1 MKFAARVKDV
11 GRTLEGRLTIT
22 LECSGINVDEL
33 TRLLKLDKLDAE
45 LKRHHEK
52 RSLDANAYYWLLI
65 GKIGKVTGDNKNRI
79 HNVMLDR
86 YGKLERMPDGSLIPF
101 CIRDDIDHLT
111 FPYPHLKPTQK
122 TLSKGGRLYRW
133 YYQIKGSSGYN
144 TSEMSALIDGV
155 VSECKEMG
163 IETLPP
169 EELER
174 MMDAYDRK
182 MERSDR

>member
-1 MKFAARVKDV
+1 MMSFKLCIQFVQLQQT
-11 GRTLEGRLTIT
+11 GQLIHIY
-22 LECSGINVDEL
+22 SG
-33 TRLLKLDKLDAE
+33 
-45 LKRHHEK
+45 
-52 RSLDANAYYWLLI
+52 
-65 GKIGKVTGDNKNRI
+65 
-79 HNVMLDR
+79 
-86 YGKLERMPDGSLIPF
+86 
-101 CIRDDIDHLT
+101 
-111 FPYPHLKPTQK
+111 
-122 TLSKGGRLYRW
+122 
-133 YYQIKGSSGYN
+133 KGSSGYN